1 MSNLTKVIKGEN
13 LDVQE
18 GVIEI
23 IAHLAD
29 GGHRDSLTIL
39 EQLIAYSQSPI
50 KVSDVYDL
58 YRLSTP
64 ADKKELLEAIFNND
78 LEKGLHNLEQLESKS
93 VDYSRYIFDFVSLCK
108 EILLYSMTHNEELI
122 SPLNLLIVKEVSALH
137 QEDVV
142 SDWMN
147 SFINIAQEARFNG
160 QYLTYLEVAV
170 LNALNHHT
178 EHITIES
185 EIIEKPEI
193 ITKAVLATKKKKP
206 EVKNDEPTKKKS
218 PKVNLPAIKLDDELV
233 IQLMVLGDRNQR
245 SEDTLVWD
253 KKSDILTDFKYRRLN
268 QLLRDSAIGI
278 SSSDFIVLVTTT
290 IHGSN
295 SLQEETNLE
304 LLYEL
309 LSELNFKRKIFI
321 IDADNYKRITED
333 FLVLYKENNLPDKET
348 IQIDFKIEDQSQ
360 EEPFDTLKVLE
371 ETFTNLRIED

>member
-1 MSNLTKVIKGEN
+1 M
-13 LDVQE
+13 
-18 GVIEI
+18 
-23 IAHLAD
+23 
-29 GGHRDSLTIL
+29 
-39 EQLIAYSQSPI
+39 
-50 KVSDVYDL
+50 
-58 YRLSTP
+58 
-64 ADKKELLEAIFNND
+64 
-78 LEKGLHNLEQLESKS
+78 
-93 VDYSRYIFDFVSLCK
+93 
-108 EILLYSMTHNEELI
+108 
-122 SPLNLLIVKEVSALH
+122 
-137 QEDVV
+137 
-142 SDWMN
+142 
-147 SFINIAQEARFNG
+147 
-160 QYLTYLEVAV
+160 TYLEVAV